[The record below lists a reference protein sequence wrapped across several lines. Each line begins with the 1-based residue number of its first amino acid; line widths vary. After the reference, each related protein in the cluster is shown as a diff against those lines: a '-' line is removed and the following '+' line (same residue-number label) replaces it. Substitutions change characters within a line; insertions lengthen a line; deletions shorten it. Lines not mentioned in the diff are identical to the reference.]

1 MQIDQKQFDKI
12 MDLIESGRKEGA
24 TLECGGSAWGQQGFF
39 IQPTVFS
46 NVEDDMRIA
55 KEEVLCS
62 ETATQTPPQWMVH
75 GTNRQIICVL
85 FFLCLDFWSSAANHV
100 LPQHPG
106 SHPESQ
112 RHTLWPGSR
121 SFYYRYWQSPDSLF
135 CAAGWDGLV
144 GIKFLKIHLKQ
155 CRVGGF
161 NRDKSVISGVLILP
175 YNIILRWKCSSLL
188 RVNCYNAMS
197 TQCPFGG
204 FKMSGNGREL
214 WVIPSYVMTDTQGC
228 WLGLLVEIQGFFFSV
243 IKKKS
248 VFMSDTFFPRCGYG
262 YII

>member
-1 MQIDQKQFDKI
+1 MSCCNLQIDQKQFDKI

-62 ETATQTPPQWMVH
+62 QTQQHRHHHSGWYM

-85 FFLCLDFWSSAANHV
+85 FFLCSDFWSSAADNV

-112 RHTLWPGSR
+112 RHTLRPGSR
-121 SFYYRYWQSPDSLF
+121 SFY
-135 CAAGWDGLV
+135 
-144 GIKFLKIHLKQ
+144 
-155 CRVGGF
+155 
-161 NRDKSVISGVLILP
+161 
-175 YNIILRWKCSSLL
+175 
-188 RVNCYNAMS
+188 
-197 TQCPFGG
+197 
-204 FKMSGNGREL
+204 
-214 WVIPSYVMTDTQGC
+214 
-228 WLGLLVEIQGFFFSV
+228 
-243 IKKKS
+243 
-248 VFMSDTFFPRCGYG
+248 
-262 YII
+262 